1 MPSSSLL
8 PRLMHA
14 DTDNVVAVHAPG
26 RLHLGFLDPAG
37 SLGRRFGS
45 VGLVI
50 EGFATH
56 VELSPA
62 RQDVVLSA
70 TSAASEEVERASGYL
85 HALRQHTGRREPLQL
100 RLLQVLPPHA
110 GFGSGTQ
117 LALAVGRAFA
127 LWHGLD
133 LSTATLARW
142 LGRGLRSGIGI
153 VGFDQGGLLVDGGPG
168 VDGSAAPLLARLDMP
183 ESWRIVVVQDKR
195 HRGLSGSEERQ
206 ALAALAPLPQAA
218 AADVCHQ
225 VLMRVLPGAAS
236 ADFGLFAAGVTRMQ
250 QVLGAHFAPAQ
261 GGSAFASA
269 AVGRLVRWLGTTLG
283 TAAGEGSAG
292 SGSITPPAAG
302 IGQSSWGPTGF
313 AILPSQAEADARI
326 DAAQEAGLIDPA
338 LVVRIVSA
346 RNRGAAVT

>member
-1 MPSSSLL
+1 M
-8 PRLMHA
+8 RA
-14 DTDNVVAVHAPG
+14 DPDSGVTVHAPG

-50 EGFATH
+50 DGFATQ
-56 VELSPA
+56 VELSAARHDAVLPA
-62 RQDVVLSA
+62 
-70 TSAASEEVERASGYL
+70 TAAAGDEVERASGYL
-85 HALRQHTGRREPLQL
+85 HTLRLHSGCHEALQL

-127 LWHGLD
+127 HWHGLA

-153 VGFDQGGLLVDGGPG
+153 TGFDQGGLLVDGGPG
-168 VDGSAAPLLARLDMP
+168 ADGSPAPLLARQEMP
-183 ESWRIVVVQDKR
+183 EAWRVVVVQDNR
-195 HRGLSGSEERQ
+195 HRGLSGSAERQ

-225 VLMRVLPGAAS
+225 VLMRVLPGAAT
-236 ADFGLFAAGVTRMQ
+236 ADFALFAAGVSRMQ
-250 QVLGAHFAPAQ
+250 QVLGEHFAPAQ
-261 GGSAFASA
+261 GGCAYASP
-269 AVGRLVRWLGTTLG
+269 AVARLVRWLGSQPG
-283 TAAGEGSAG
+283 GAA
-292 SGSITPPAAG
+292 

-313 AILPSQAEADARI
+313 AILPSLAEAQARI
-326 DAAQEAGLIDPA
+326 DAAQEAGLIDAA
-338 LVVRIVSA
+338 LVVRIVTA
-346 RNRGAAVT
+346 RNRGATLV